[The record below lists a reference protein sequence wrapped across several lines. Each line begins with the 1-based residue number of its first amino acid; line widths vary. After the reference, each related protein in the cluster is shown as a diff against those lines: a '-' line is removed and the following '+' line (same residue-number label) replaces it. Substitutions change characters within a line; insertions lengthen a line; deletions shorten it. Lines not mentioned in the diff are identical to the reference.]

1 MDFKKI
7 INDVSFMRVIQS
19 TYFNLNPK
27 NPNVTESH
35 YQELLIKNLNI
46 IYNFNISQEISSQKK
61 TTDINGEILSLRNK
75 TQRYDLLIDDI
86 STIFELKNLA
96 DITDESRNQLLHYL
110 TKKKKYKY
118 GILINFMKSN
128 KKKLVAQVEVFEKGV
143 DYSMTDIY
151 NDHYSNYHYELI
163 KSFETENYNDYC
175 LNYTKKDDN
184 IIEIK

>member
-61 TTDINGEILSLRNK
+61 TRL
-75 TQRYDLLIDDI
+75 
-86 STIFELKNLA
+86 
-96 DITDESRNQLLHYL
+96 
-110 TKKKKYKY
+110 
-118 GILINFMKSN
+118 
-128 KKKLVAQVEVFEKGV
+128 
-143 DYSMTDIY
+143 
-151 NDHYSNYHYELI
+151 
-163 KSFETENYNDYC
+163 
-175 LNYTKKDDN
+175 
-184 IIEIK
+184 